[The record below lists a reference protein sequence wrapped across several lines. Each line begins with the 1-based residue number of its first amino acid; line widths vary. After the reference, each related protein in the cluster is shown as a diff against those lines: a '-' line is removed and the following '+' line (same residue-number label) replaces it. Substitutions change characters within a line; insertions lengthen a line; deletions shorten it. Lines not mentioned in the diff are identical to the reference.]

1 MRRLGRQGTLA
12 LVAACAIAIG
22 AAGSAGAQLPGLPG
36 LPGLPADTPVQPYGT
51 NDGGGFWNILP
62 PGQNGH
68 ANAVEI
74 GAFLAACPPPKSNCP
89 NAPRPMHSSKELQMY
104 GDLVYASPGLSAADI
119 PKYFKDASFGVKQ
132 NEAQRIYSPP
142 GRDDVTI
149 VRDSNFGVPHIY
161 GKTRPGTMFALG
173 YAGAEDRLFVMDA
186 LRNAGRAQLSAFAG
200 GAAGNRAQDHT
211 QWEIAPYTEA
221 DLQRQFDLGDEVYG
235 PEGVTLQD
243 DVTNYVAGINR
254 YIAEA
259 RVNPLK
265 MPGEYAAIGR
275 PGPQDWKVTDVIA
288 TASLVGGIFG
298 KGGGGELDSALLLQD
313 AQKRFG
319 RVRGKRVWAD
329 LRTAED
335 PEAPVTV
342 NRKRFP
348 YRVEPRKLRS
358 GGVALPDRGSVRE
371 LEVAPGSGAS
381 AAGRGGAS
389 AAGRGGASAAGRS
402 DAGLGGLLG
411 GFPRQGSNALL
422 VSARESESGK
432 PLAVMGPQTAYFA
445 PQLLLDVDVHG
456 PGIDA
461 RGATFAGVSLYVLL
475 GRGRDYA
482 WSATSAGQDIIDTFA
497 VPLCEPDGSA
507 ATVDSMHYVFRGQ
520 CTAIEVLE
528 KTNSWTPS
536 PADDTPP
543 GSEKLHAE
551 RTKLGLVTARATV
564 KGKPVAYTKLR
575 STYFHEADSARGF
588 ADLNNPDKIRGPQD
602 FQRAASKIGFT
613 FNWFYVDH
621 SKIAYFNSGN
631 NPVRA
636 RRTST
641 HFPVGGQFE
650 WQGWNPDMWSA
661 NYTPD
666 AQHPQVIDQAFL
678 ANWNNKQARAYR
690 AGDDNF
696 AYGPTYRSQSLSDR
710 IRKGTRGSAKMSL
723 VELIDAME
731 SAGTVDLRATKV
743 LPWALRV
750 IGKPRD
756 PKLRSAVR
764 VLRAWVRAGGH
775 RLDRDRNGVYE
786 RTEAISIL
794 DRWWPRWLRAE
805 FRPALGAA
813 TYKRLQGMLR
823 PDDDPNLDGEHHGSA
838 YNGGWYHYAQKD
850 LRRALGRR
858 VKRPL
863 SRVYCGGS
871 ARRQGNLRSCRAR
884 LRASLKR
891 ALAADPAVFYKDSFC
906 EGYGLPSDQWCFDAV
921 RQRPVGAVN
930 QPLIHWINRPTF
942 QQVIEV
948 QKQAPR

>member
-1 MRRLGRQGTLA
+1 M
-12 LVAACAIAIG
+12 
-22 AAGSAGAQLPGLPG
+22 
-36 LPGLPADTPVQPYGT
+36 
-51 NDGGGFWNILP
+51 
-62 PGQNGH
+62 
-68 ANAVEI
+68 
-74 GAFLAACPPPKSNCP
+74 
-89 NAPRPMHSSKELQMY
+89 
-104 GDLVYASPGLSAADI
+104 
-119 PKYFKDASFGVKQ
+119 
-132 NEAQRIYSPP
+132 
-142 GRDDVTI
+142 
-149 VRDSNFGVPHIY
+149 
-161 GKTRPGTMFALG
+161 
-173 YAGAEDRLFVMDA
+173 
-186 LRNAGRAQLSAFAG
+186 
-200 GAAGNRAQDHT
+200 
-211 QWEIAPYTEA
+211 
-221 DLQRQFDLGDEVYG
+221 
-235 PEGVTLQD
+235 
-243 DVTNYVAGINR
+243 TNYVAGINR

-259 RVNPLK
+259 RLNPLK

-298 KGGGGELDSALLLQD
+298 KGGGRELDSALLLQD

-319 RVRGKRVWAD
+319 RKRGKRVWGD

-348 YRVEPRKLRS
+348 YRAEPRKLRR

-371 LEVAPGSGAS
+371 LEVVPDGAAS
-381 AAGRGGAS
+381 AAQPRRRRS
-389 AAGRGGASAAGRS
+389 RRAA
-402 DAGLGGLLG
+402 G

-432 PLAVMGPQTAYFA
+432 PIAVMGPADGLLRATA
-445 PQLLLDVDVHG
+445 PD
-456 PGIDA
+456 
-461 RGATFAGVSLYVLL
+461 
-475 GRGRDYA
+475 GRGRA
-482 WSATSAGQDIIDTFA
+482 RARHRRARGHVRRREPVRAARPRPRLRLERHLGGPGHHRHVRGTALRAGR
-497 VPLCEPDGSA
+497 LRPDRRLDELPCSA
-507 ATVDSMHYVFRGQ
+507 AQ
-520 CTAIEVLE
+520 CTPMEVLE
-528 KTNSWTPS
+528 KTNNWTPS

-543 GSEKLHAE
+543 GSETLHAE

-575 STYFHEADSARGF
+575 STYFHEADSALGF
-588 ADLNNPDKIRGPQD
+588 VELNDPNKIRGPED

-641 HFPVGGQFE
+641 HFPVSGQFE
-650 WQGWNPDMWSA
+650 WRGWNPDLWSA
-661 NYTPD
+661 SYTPN
-666 AQHPQVIDQAFL
+666 AKHPQVVDQAFL
-678 ANWNNKQARAYR
+678 ANWNNKQARGYR

-696 AYGPTYRSQSLSDR
+696 AYGSTYRSQSLSDR
-710 IRKGTRGSAKMSL
+710 IRRGTRGSAKMSL

-750 IGKPRD
+750 LGKPRD
-756 PKLRSAVR
+756 PQMRRALAT
-764 VLRAWVRAGGH
+764 LRAWVRSGGH
-775 RLDRDRNGVYE
+775 RLDRNRDGTYE
-786 RTEAISIL
+786 RAEAISIL
-794 DRWWPRWLRAE
+794 DRWWPRWLRAQ
-805 FRPALGAA
+805 FRPTLGAGPY
-813 TYKRLQGMLR
+813 TKLQGMLR

-850 LRRALGRR
+850 LRRVLGRR
-858 VKRPL
+858 IKGPM

-871 ARRQGNLRSCRAR
+871 KRRQGNFRKCQSR

-891 ALAADPAVFYKDSFC
+891 ALKSDPAVFYKDEIC
-906 EGYGLPSDQWCFDAV
+906 EDYELPSSQWCFDAV
-921 RQRPVGAVN
+921 RQRPVGAIN

-948 QKQAPR
+948 QRAAPR